1 MDIVS
6 TQYIQLCRQESVIP
20 AENLDA
26 GFLQQNKIEKR
37 WNKPYMQ

>member
-26 GFLQQNKIEKR
+26 GFLQQKKLKDP
-37 WNKPYMQ
+37 WNKLYMQ

>member
-20 AENLDA
+20 AENFDA
-26 GFLQQNKIEKR
+26 GLRQQKKLKDR
-37 WNKPYMQ
+37 WNKLYMQ